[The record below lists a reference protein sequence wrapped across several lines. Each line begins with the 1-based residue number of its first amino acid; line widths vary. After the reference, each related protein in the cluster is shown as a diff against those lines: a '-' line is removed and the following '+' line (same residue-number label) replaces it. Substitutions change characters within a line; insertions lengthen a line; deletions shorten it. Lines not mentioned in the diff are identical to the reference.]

1 MRSEGEQEVRSE
13 GEQEVRKRAVRGEM
27 DRRDRVRASVAIG
40 VLTCLGHPLGVPA
53 AAVAQAADVQQPVV
67 LQYPAS
73 IRSAGFNGAGVAL
86 VGNAGAV
93 FFNPAGLATIRHVAV
108 EGALQSGPFA
118 GVLSTAALAWRLGQ
132 FDLGFGVNYFDFD
145 NSPGPTGGFTTPAGT
160 PVDARMG
167 NVIALLSAL
176 RDEIRDVIVD
186 IDMADSNVLVLAWG
200 CRPRPGPVS
209 LQLRER
215 AGTRR
220 IKPMDC
226 PEVAHPGDR

>member
-1 MRSEGEQEVRSE
+1 MRSE

-40 VLTCLGHPLGVPA
+40 VLTCLGHPLGVPT

-118 GVLSTAALAWRLGQ
+118 VVSTAALGWRLGQ

-145 NSPGPTGGFTTPAGT
+145 NSPGPTGGFTSPAGT
-160 PVDARMG
+160 PVDARELLAVG
-167 NVIALLSAL
+167 SLVYRFGLIAIGGSGKWVS
-176 RDEIRDVIVD
+176 REIDGVSETGYG
-186 IDMADSNVLVLAWG
+186 ADFGLA
-200 CRPRPGPVS
+200 
-209 LQLRER
+209 
-215 AGTRR
+215 
-220 IKPMDC
+220 IK
-226 PEVAHPGDR
+226 